1 MLGFTFGIETVHLCL
16 LDDDG
21 TIREVGGLVP
31 G

>member
-1 MLGFTFGIETVHLCL
+1 MLGFTFGIETVHLYV

-21 TIREVGGLVP
+21 VIRKVGGLVP